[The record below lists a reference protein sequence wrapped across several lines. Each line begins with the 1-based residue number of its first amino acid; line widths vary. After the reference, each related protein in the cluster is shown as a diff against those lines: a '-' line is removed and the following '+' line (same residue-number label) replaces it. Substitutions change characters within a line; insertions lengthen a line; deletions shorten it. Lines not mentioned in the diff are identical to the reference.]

1 MGKDSKIEWT
11 HHTFNPVRGCRRIS
25 PGCDH
30 CYAEMMSRRN
40 PRTLGVW
47 GRGDADGERVHAA
60 ESYWRQPAKW
70 NEAAKAAGEVHRV
83 FVASLA
89 DLFEGEPHP
98 NGAEGR
104 DGPRA
109 DYLPM
114 LDRLVET
121 FAPLTNLRVLALT
134 KRTWNAAQWAHG
146 RGGWPSN
153 WWLGFTAEDQVRFEL
168 RAAWAAPPGA
178 EVVFVS
184 CEPLLGPL
192 DFHDDDD
199 GLGGPFSLLDLYGI
213 GWVIAGGESGGGAR
227 PMHPDWARGIRD
239 QSVAA
244 GRPFL
249 FKQWG
254 EHDEHGARVGKHA
267 AGRLLDGRT
276 WDEVPDVG

>member
-30 CYAEMMSRRN
+30 CYAERMSGRN
-40 PRTLGVW
+40 PKTLGVW
-47 GRGDADGERVHAA
+47 GADGERVHAA

-70 NEAAKAAGEVHRV
+70 NEEAKVAGEVHRV

-121 FAPLTNLRVLALT
+121 FAPLTHLRVLALM
-134 KRTWNAAQWAHG
+134 KRTWNAAAWATA
-146 RGGWPSN
+146 RGGWPST
-153 WWLGFTAEDQVRFEL
+153 WWFGFTAEDQARLEERAPWAYRVPAEVRFIS
-168 RAAWAAPPGA
+168 A
-178 EVVFVS
+178 
-184 CEPLLGPL
+184 EPLVGQV
-192 DFHDDDD
+192 DFARD
-199 GLGGPFSLLDLYGI
+199 PMLLARVD
-213 GWVIAGGESGGGAR
+213 WVIVGGESGGGAR
-227 PMHPDWARGIRD
+227 PMHPDWARTIRD
-239 QSVAA
+239 QVRAP
-244 GRPFL
+244 GVGFF

-267 AGRLLDGRT
+267 AGRLLDGRE
-276 WDEVPDVG
+276 WSEVPDVG